1 MIIKQISII
10 NSTTLS
16 GYNVLIMPGVEAI
29 DYFDDDEIDNASIK
43 QLVSEGNGYVGIC
56 AGSYAASDY
65 KTGDFQG

>member
-1 MIIKQISII
+1 
-10 NSTTLS
+10 
-16 GYNVLIMPGVEAI
+16 MPGVEAI